1 MLKRLLIA
9 VLLPLLLLISQH
21 QLLAHEIS
29 HTPTPSQQ
37 QHKHQAPHSDF
48 CSQCAQSAGLAAGL
62 LPEIL
67 SVTALQTQT
76 CLADEAQI
84 SALSTCGLPFSA
96 RAPPSIL

>member
-9 VLLPLLLLISQH
+9 VLLPLLLVISQQ

-37 QHKHQAPHSDF
+37 QDKHQAPHSDF
-48 CSQCAQSAGLAAGL
+48 CSQCAQSAGLASGL
-62 LPEIL
+62 LPEIF
-67 SVTALQTQT
+67 SVSALQVHV
-76 CLADEAQI
+76 CPADEAQT
-84 SALSTCGLPFSA
+84 SALSSCYQPFSA